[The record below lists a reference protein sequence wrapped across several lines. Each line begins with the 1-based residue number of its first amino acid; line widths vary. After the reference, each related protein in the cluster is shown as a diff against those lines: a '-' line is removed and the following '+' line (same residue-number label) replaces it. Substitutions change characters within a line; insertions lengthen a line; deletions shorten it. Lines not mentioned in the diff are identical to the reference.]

1 MVMLGH
7 MRPPTFL
14 GWMCFFYSSYSKIF
28 NNILFKFVI
37 KQLVLSLSNVFIF
50 LIYFLPIIFT
60 SISLSLERVKI
71 GNLEVQMTLI
81 TYKSLK

>member
-1 MVMLGH
+1 MLGH

-50 LIYFLPIIFT
+50 FNIFFTNHLYLYF
-60 SISLSLERVKI
+60 SLTIACKNRKPRGTDDTDYI
-71 GNLEVQMTLI
+71 
-81 TYKSLK
+81 